1 MKVAISDNAKFL
13 IKDESKDFHSKF
25 GYLKCS
31 EFKSK
36 KVVKTN
42 KGKEFFILP
51 AQFIDAYEKIKRGAQ
66 IISLK
71 DIGAIITE
79 TGIDGN
85 SRVLDAGAGSGALT
99 CYLAHIVKE
108 VFSYEIREDFAK
120 ITHGNI
126 DYLGLK
132 NVKLKVGDITKGIK
146 ESKLDLITLD
156 LKNPEEVVE
165 HAEKALKR
173 GGFLVFYTPQVI
185 QALIAV
191 NKAIDSGKFVY
202 SKTKELGERE
212 WKVKGRIA
220 KPIEPLLSHTG
231 FLTFL
236 RRV

>member
-1 MKVAISDNAKFL
+1 MKIAISDNSKFL
-13 IKDESKDFHSKF
+13 IKDESKDFHSKS
-25 GYLKCS
+25 GYIKS
-31 EFKSK
+31 KEFKSK
-36 KVVKTN
+36 KAVKTN

-51 AQFIDAYEKIKRGAQ
+51 TQFIDMYEKIKRGAQ

-71 DIGAIITE
+71 DVGAIITE
-79 TGIDGN
+79 TGIDN
-85 SRVLDAGAGSGALT
+85 QSRVLDVGAGSGALT

-108 VFSYEIREDFAK
+108 VFAYEIREDFAK
-120 ITHGNI
+120 ITQGNI

-132 NVKLKVGDITKGIK
+132 NVKLKIGDITKGIK
-146 ESKLDLITLD
+146 EKNLDLITLD
-156 LKNPEEVVE
+156 LKNPEDVVI
-165 HAEKALKR
+165 HASKALKR

-185 QALIAV
+185 QALNAV
-191 NKAIDSGKFVY
+191 NKAIDSGNFVY
-202 SKTKELGERE
+202 VKTKEMGERE